1 MRPGALLL
9 AAAIVLAAVS
19 QAASQQPVT
28 GTPAKGDRTE
38 VAPLG
43 LSWGLSR
50 ADVEKLGVVLSV
62 QENGPRGL
70 IVQARNLPRVLSD
83 VEGVLLGFGFDDRLW
98 KVIIASKTWND
109 DKYGVFATTR
119 FDELSKL
126 LSERYGA
133 PKRYVREPSDRFYAT
148 ADNFAYS
155 ISRNER
161 DHAASWDT
169 PTLSVLLKLGAQM
182 YNTYYLLVYEYKP
195 LAENAQKGQRS
206 REKDAL

>member
-1 MRPGALLL
+1 MRPWAFLL
-9 AAAIVLAAVS
+9 AAAVILTTAWP
-19 QAASQQPVT
+19 AASQQPAT
-28 GTPAKGDRTE
+28 GSSAKGDRTE

-50 ADVEKLGVVLSV
+50 ADVQKLGVVLTV

-83 VEGVLLGFGFDDRLW
+83 VEGVLLSFGFDDRLW
-98 KVIIASKTWND
+98 KIVIASKVWND

-126 LSERYGA
+126 LSERYGV
-133 PKRYVREPSDRFYAT
+133 PKRYMRDPSDQYYAA
-148 ADNFAYS
+148 ADKFAYS
-155 ISRNER
+155 ISKNER

-169 PTLSVLLKLGAQM
+169 PTLSILLKLGAQM
-182 YNTYYLLVYEYKP
+182 YDTYYLLAYEYKP
-195 LAENAQKGQRS
+195 LAEGAQKGQRS